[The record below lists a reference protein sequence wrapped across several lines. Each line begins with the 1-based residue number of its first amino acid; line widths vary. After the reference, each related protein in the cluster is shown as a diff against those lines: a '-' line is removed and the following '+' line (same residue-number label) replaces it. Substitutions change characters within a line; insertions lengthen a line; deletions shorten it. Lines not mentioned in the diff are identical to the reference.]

1 MSRYCTKC
9 GAINDDTAQYCS
21 NCQAVLTPVSTGYQP
36 LQSVNPHA
44 LTDWKQMGADKKLV
58 AGILAILVG
67 SLGVHKFILGYTTE
81 GVIMLLVT
89 VLTCGIAG
97 VVMSVVGIVEG
108 IMYLTKSDEDFVRTY
123 IQNKKGWF

>member
-44 LTDWKQMGADKKLV
+44 LTDWKTLGADKKLV

-97 VVMSVVGIVEG
+97 LVMMVVGIVEG